1 MGTSN
6 LLVLRMEPEMV
17 KTILKVR
24 LKENYSQLLM
34 EILMGSSSE
43 NVTEYHLVHATERDL
58 VVVMAAPKD

>member
-1 MGTSN
+1 
-6 LLVLRMEPEMV
+6 MEPEMV